1 MKWRFELD
9 TARIVKVLNTLRARG
24 IKADKVTSKGRALGF
39 VIDGRDKEATQAVLE
54 ELAVPYHRETCDL
67 AGLCYRGIKRPLLP
81 LLAVLLLGVA
91 VALCHL
97 VWEVEVVGMEEPV
110 LSAAEEIAADCKG
123 KWCASIDRESLASR
137 LVALDGVAQVSIR
150 MVGVK
155 MRIELL
161 SELPKGELAPDD
173 YAPIVARCDC
183 VVTSVVVER
192 GRAMVKVGDTVRAG
206 DVLIAPE
213 YLVDKEADVTV
224 PCQAKGEVLGTVYYS
239 RSVDWRASYTVEE
252 ETGESYRSAVIS
264 VADHPMG
271 RIAPSPYPRYREE
284 AEVIRLGIALPVTV
298 ERRTYYQLVERT
310 IEGDWEAEKGELQ
323 EAIMASLDD
332 MIKKGVHLQRKWCI
346 IEETD
351 FGYKLIAYAQ
361 VEEEVSSRSPQ
372 GEQ

>member
-1 MKWRFELD
+1 
-9 TARIVKVLNTLRARG
+9 
-24 IKADKVTSKGRALGF
+24 
-39 VIDGRDKEATQAVLE
+39 
-54 ELAVPYHRETCDL
+54 
-67 AGLCYRGIKRPLLP
+67 
-81 LLAVLLLGVA
+81 
-91 VALCHL
+91 
-97 VWEVEVVGMEEPV
+97 
-110 LSAAEEIAADCKG
+110 
-123 KWCASIDRESLASR
+123 
-137 LVALDGVAQVSIR
+137 
-150 MVGVK
+150 
-155 MRIELL
+155 
-161 SELPKGELAPDD
+161 
-173 YAPIVARCDC
+173 
-183 VVTSVVVER
+183 
-192 GRAMVKVGDTVRAG
+192 MVKVGDTVRAG